1 MIDRHRHSPAER
13 REKRN
18 QAMRRYEKQRRLNML
33 ARPGPHKMIIVL
45 DHLKAGFNVPKIFR
59 SAESFGAHE
68 IHLINIPPFDP
79 APAKGGFRKVPAR
92 FHDSFVDC
100 YRELDARGYRFFTL
114 EPGCTNRLDTA
125 ELPEKSAFV
134 MGHEELGISFNTSD
148 FEIDCLTIRQFG
160 DTQSLNVSIAA
171 SIVMYEYVRQ
181 HT

>member
-1 MIDRHRHSPAER
+1 MIDRPRLRPAER
-13 REKRN
+13 REKRS

-33 ARPGPHKMIIVL
+33 AKPGPHEMIIVL
-45 DHLKAGFNVPKIFR
+45 DNLKAGFNVPKIFR

-79 APAKGGFRKVPAR
+79 APAKGGFRKVPAH
-92 FHDSFVDC
+92 FHDRFADC
-100 YRELDARGYRFFTL
+100 YRELEGRGYHFFTL
-114 EPGCTNRLDTA
+114 EPGCTSRLDQA

-134 MGHEELGISFNTSD
+134 MGHEELGISFDTGD

-181 HT
+181 HA

>member
-1 MIDRHRHSPAER
+1 MIDRPRLSPAER
-13 REKRN
+13 REKRS

-33 ARPGPHKMIIVL
+33 AKPGPHEMIIVL
-45 DHLKAGFNVPKIFR
+45 DNLKAGFNVPKIFR

-79 APAKGGFRKVPAR
+79 APAKGGFRKVPAH
-92 FHDSFVDC
+92 FHDRFADC
-100 YRELDARGYRFFTL
+100 YRELDGRGYHFFTL
-114 EPGCTNRLDTA
+114 EPGCTSRLDQA

-134 MGHEELGISFNTSD
+134 MGHEELGISFDTGD

-181 HT
+181 HA

>member
-1 MIDRHRHSPAER
+1 MV
-13 REKRN
+13 
-18 QAMRRYEKQRRLNML
+18 
-33 ARPGPHKMIIVL
+33 IVL

-79 APAKGGFRKVPAR
+79 APAKGGFRKVPAH
-92 FHDSFVDC
+92 FHDTFADC
-100 YRELDARGYRFFTL
+100 YRELDARGYHFFTL
-114 EPGCTNRLDTA
+114 EPGCSKRLDQA
-125 ELPEKSAFV
+125 ALPEKSAFV
-134 MGHEELGISFNTSD
+134 MGHEELGISFDTND

-181 HT
+181 HA

>member
-1 MIDRHRHSPAER
+1 MIDRPRLRPAER
-13 REKRN
+13 RQKRS

-33 ARPGPHKMIIVL
+33 AKPGPHEMIIVL
-45 DHLKAGFNVPKIFR
+45 DNLKAGFNVPKIFR

-79 APAKGGFRKVPAR
+79 APAKGGFRKVPAH
-92 FHDSFVDC
+92 FHDRFADC
-100 YRELDARGYRFFTL
+100 YRELDGRGYHFFTL
-114 EPGCTNRLDTA
+114 EPGCTSRLDQA

-134 MGHEELGISFNTSD
+134 MGHEELGISFDTGD

-181 HT
+181 HA

>member
-1 MIDRHRHSPAER
+1 MIDRPRLSPAER
-13 REKRN
+13 REKRS

-33 ARPGPHKMIIVL
+33 AKPGPHEMIIVL
-45 DHLKAGFNVPKIFR
+45 DNLKAGFNVPKIFR

-79 APAKGGFRKVPAR
+79 APAKGGFRKVPAH
-92 FHDSFVDC
+92 FHDRFADC
-100 YRELDARGYRFFTL
+100 YRELEGRGYHFFTL
-114 EPGCTNRLDTA
+114 EPGCTSRLDQA

-134 MGHEELGISFNTSD
+134 MGHEELGISFDTGD

-181 HT
+181 HA

>member
-1 MIDRHRHSPAER
+1 MIDRPRLSPAER

-18 QAMRRYEKQRRLNML
+18 QALRRYEKERRQNLL
-33 ARPGPHKMIIVL
+33 ASPGPHKMIFVL

-59 SAESFGAHE
+59 SAESFGAQE

-79 APAKGGFRKVPAR
+79 APAKGGFRKVPAH
-92 FHDSFVDC
+92 FHDSFADC

-114 EPGCTNRLDTA
+114 EPGCANRLDQA

-134 MGHEELGISFNTSD
+134 MGHEELGISFEASD
-148 FEIDCLTIRQFG
+148 FGIDCLTIRQFG
-160 DTQSLNVSIAA
+160 DTRSLNVSIAA

-181 HT
+181 HA

>member
-1 MIDRHRHSPAER
+1 MGQQKGIMVTGGAGYIGSHTVRQLGEAGE
-13 REKRN
+13 N
-18 QAMRRYEKQRRLNML
+18 
-33 ARPGPHKMIIVL
+33 IIVL
-45 DHLKAGFNVPKIFR
+45 DNLKAGFNVPKIFR

-79 APAKGGFRKVPAR
+79 APAKGGFRKVPAH
-92 FHDSFVDC
+92 FHDRFADC
-100 YRELDARGYRFFTL
+100 YRELEGRGYHFFTL
-114 EPGCTNRLDTA
+114 EPGCTSRLDQA

-134 MGHEELGISFNTSD
+134 MGHEELGISFDTGD

-181 HT
+181 HA

>member
-1 MIDRHRHSPAER
+1 MIDRPRLSPAER
-13 REKRN
+13 REKRS

-33 ARPGPHKMIIVL
+33 AKPGPHEMIIVL
-45 DHLKAGFNVPKIFR
+45 DNLKAGFNVPKIFR

-79 APAKGGFRKVPAR
+79 APAKGGFRKVPAHFHHR
-92 FHDSFVDC
+92 FADC
-100 YRELDARGYRFFTL
+100 YRELEGRGYHFFTL
-114 EPGCTNRLDTA
+114 EPGCTSRLDQA

-134 MGHEELGISFNTSD
+134 MGHEELGISFDTGD

-181 HT
+181 HA